1 MVALTDQGSESRF
14 RRSKQVV
21 SYLGLN
27 PREYSSGGR
36 QKLGKI
42 SKQDNTLMRW
52 LLIEAA
58 QRATRLDPQLHR
70 V

>member
-1 MVALTDQGSESRF
+1 
-14 RRSKQVV
+14 V